1 MIAKPSYLFDSVCSI
16 FNDDRVDFRKI
27 SLSYQ
32 ILKGWL
38 HSHYPL
44 HVLLLLFIISGIF
57 RLMCCML
64 ILDPFGDGLLAHH
77 EAPTL
82 FRASEAN
89 EGAPLALGLVLYV
102 HCYFIINTVMIQ
114 LVIIM
119 ILTWLIVYQFIAADS
134 AFVSTSTSLI
144 ILL

>member
-1 MIAKPSYLFDSVCSI
+1 VIENGSRAAINSACIAKPSYLFDSVGSI
-16 FNDDRVDFRKI
+16 INDDRVDFRKI

-38 HSHYPL
+38 HAQYPL
-44 HVLLLLFIISGIF
+44 RVLLLFFIISDSF
-57 RLMCCML
+57 RLRLGML

-77 EAPTL
+77 EAPT
-82 FRASEAN
+82 FFGCSEAN
-89 EGAPLALGLVLYV
+89 EGAPLALDLVLYV

-119 ILTWLIVYQFIAADS
+119 ILTWLIVF
-134 AFVSTSTSLI
+134 
-144 ILL
+144 

>member
-1 MIAKPSYLFDSVCSI
+1 MIENGSRAAINSACIAKPSYLFDSVGSI
-16 FNDDRVDFRKI
+16 IDDDRVDFRKI

-38 HSHYPL
+38 HAQYPL
-44 HVLLLLFIISGIF
+44 RVLLLFFIISGSF
-57 RLMCCML
+57 RLWLGML

-82 FRASEAN
+82 FGGSEAN

-119 ILTWLIVYQFIAADS
+119 ILTWLIVF
-134 AFVSTSTSLI
+134 
-144 ILL
+144 

>member
-1 MIAKPSYLFDSVCSI
+1 MIENGSGAAISSACIAKPSYLFDSVGFI
-16 FNDDRVDFRKI
+16 IDNDRVDFRKI
-27 SLSYQ
+27 SLAYQ

-38 HSHYPL
+38 HARYPL
-44 HVLLLLFIISGIF
+44 CVVLLLFIISGIF
-57 RLMCCML
+57 RLRLVMV

-82 FRASEAN
+82 FGASEAY

-119 ILTWLIVYQFIAADS
+119 ILTWLIVF
-134 AFVSTSTSLI
+134 
-144 ILL
+144 